1 MHPIV
6 NYSIPCSLT
15 NKIKFMDKNAKIPE
29 NYQTVMPYVIVKGA
43 AKFISFMQTV
53 FDATET

>member
-1 MHPIV
+1 
-6 NYSIPCSLT
+6 
-15 NKIKFMDKNAKIPE
+15 MDKNAKIPE